1 MADRTPR
8 LAAAAAN
15 LAIASTTAITA
26 SSQETSLP
34 VAFLRDP
41 QPTKVVRFRL
51 GWNIVTGFNDKIDFN
66 RGGVKVATIA
76 AGNYA
81 TGALLGAAIVTA
93 LTAADG
99 ATTWTC
105 TYNAGTKIFTIG
117 GSANFILLFATGANI
132 ATGTGKD
139 LGFAVADTANAVSQV
154 AGLASY
160 HSREFILFDFGSA
173 QAVTLG
179 IAHKHNLGATGTI
192 TLYGKT
198 ASNPWVTPGTTQVL
212 TGDDL
217 TNKRILFFGSQSFRY
232 WALVFE
238 DVQNTAGYNE
248 LGVPFIGTYWEPG
261 RGYQIGATRQA
272 EALTQFAR
280 ADQGAMFIL
289 ARAAPK
295 MHSVRWQGLSRTDRD
310 LYQAIE
316 DAHQH
321 VFLARDPQ
329 NYPGTETVYGVISTN
344 AQITEMA
351 GPGNLFLIDATVA
364 ENLG

>member
-8 LAAAAAN
+8 IAPAASN
-15 LAIASTTAITA
+15 LAIASTTVITA
-26 SSQETSLP
+26 SSQETALP
-34 VAFLRDP
+34 VAFVRDP
-41 QPTKVVRFRL
+41 QPTKVCRFRL
-51 GWNIVTGFNDKIDFN
+51 GWNIVTGFNASIDFN

-81 TGALLGAAIVTA
+81 TGALLAVAIVTA
-93 LTAADG
+93 MTAADG

-105 TYNAGTKIFTIG
+105 TYDSVTKKFTIG

-132 ATGTGKD
+132 ATGAGKD

-154 AGLASY
+154 AGLAAY
-160 HSREFILFDFGSA
+160 HSREFILFDLASA
-173 QAVTLG
+173 LPVSLG
-179 IAHKHNLGATGTI
+179 IAHKHNLGSTGTI
-192 TLYGKT
+192 TLYGK
-198 ASNPWVTPGTTQVL
+198 ASSNPWVTPGTTQVL

-217 TNKRILFFGSQSFRY
+217 TNKRILFFGSQSYRY
-232 WALVFE
+232 WALVFD

-248 LGVPFIGTYWEPG
+248 LGVPFIGTYWEPA
-261 RGYQIGATRQA
+261 RGYQIGASRQA
-272 EALTQFAR
+272 EGLTQFAR
-280 ADQGAMFIL
+280 ADQGAMYVL

-295 MHSVRWQGLSRTDRD
+295 MHGVAWQGLSRTDRD

-316 DAHQH
+316 DAHLH

-329 NYPGTETVYGVISTN
+329 NYPGTETVYGVLVSN
-344 AQITEMA
+344 AQVTEMA
-351 GPGNLFLIDATVA
+351 GPGNLFIIDATVA